1 LEEARE
7 AQPGFCFGRNDRY
20 TEFAGRWSFSMMESR
35 REFLTLF
42 MVSGVPLLAF
52 DCATE
57 TQTHQ
62 SGTGQKPGQKDKEED
77 TGEPKFDSKAMLAA
91 NQKDIKKDIE
101 RLFQLAT
108 ELKAEVEKTD
118 SIKMLSLA
126 MVKKAEEIEK
136 LAKEIRSRAIG

>member
-1 LEEARE
+1 
-7 AQPGFCFGRNDRY
+7 
-20 TEFAGRWSFSMMESR
+20 MMESR
-35 REFLTLF
+35 RKFLTLF

-52 DCATE
+52 DFGAPAQ
-57 TQTHQ
+57 TQQ
-62 SGTGQKPGQKDKEED
+62 SRTGQKPGQKDKEED
-77 TGEPKFDSKAMLAA
+77 TEEPKFDSKAMLAA

-118 SIKMLSLA
+118 SVRMLSVA
-126 MVKKAEEIEK
+126 MLKKAEEIEK